1 MRGTSVERWQSPA
14 GFPDDS
20 RCLDG
25 HFPGRPIVPGAVT
38 LAFLAARL
46 AETGRA
52 IGRVERM
59 KFQRPLGP
67 GVPFEVRLT
76 RAGGQAHAEWR
87 DAQGVFASA
96 RLVLRPEDG

>member
-1 MRGTSVERWQSPA
+1 MPGTSVELWQSPA
-14 GFPDDS
+14 GFPADS

-52 IGRVERM
+52 IARVERM
-59 KFQRPLGP
+59 KFQRTLGP
-67 GVPFEVRLT
+67 GVPFDVRLT
-76 RAGGQAHAEWR
+76 HADGQSRADWR

-96 RLVLRPEDG
+96 RLVLRRDDG

>member
-1 MRGTSVERWQSPA
+1 MPGTSVELWLNPA
-14 GFPDDS
+14 GFPADS

-46 AETGRA
+46 AEDGRA
-52 IGRVERM
+52 IGRVDRM
-59 KFQRPLGP
+59 KFRRILGP
-67 GVPFEVRLT
+67 GVPFDVYLT
-76 RAGGQAHAEWR
+76 HAGGQTRAEWR

-96 RLVLRPEDG
+96 RLVLRREDG